1 MFKHLKAS
9 MFVMYLVYLALGLA
23 LLAWPDMSAQL
34 LCYACGGALLAA
46 GLIAIW
52 RYATREAKW
61 FYAYFTLVYGL
72 LFSVVGIFLLV
83 KPGLVLTILPLVF
96 GVFVLFDSVGRVQ
109 NALELRR
116 AGWPHWWA
124 LLLFALLSVVLG
136 AVIIADPFAAQ
147 RLLLQVIGGI
157 LLVEAVLGL
166 ACALYTNT
174 MLRTLEKQAEQMA
187 RQLEQLGDALEA
199 DAVGDMP
206 READI
211 DAPGADED

>member
-1 MFKHLKAS
+1 M
-9 MFVMYLVYLALGLA
+9 
-23 LLAWPDMSAQL
+23 
-34 LCYACGGALLAA
+34 
-46 GLIAIW
+46 
-52 RYATREAKW
+52 
-61 FYAYFTLVYGL
+61 
-72 LFSVVGIFLLV
+72 VGIFLLV